1 MLRKQQSR
9 QLFLILILLVAQ
21 AKGQTPLY
29 FDHHG
34 IAEGLFGSSVNT
46 IVSGP
51 HGAIWAGTQ
60 EGLNEFDGV
69 EFHAVT
75 KENHPEI
82 QSAYILSSDSDNAGN
97 LWFGTKKE
105 LLYFQSTK
113 RRFTSFKNPFNAYPV
128 QQVVC
133 AGESIYLL
141 YGNQQVYVFN
151 TLTKR
156 FLGLPKAFSAKQL
169 FRGTRG
175 VYAVSGEHRIYSLNK
190 EKAPTIF
197 FQRETGT
204 LHCGFFV
211 KGKILLFLSDE
222 MRVVDEANPI
232 IQEPLSGWDSQHN
245 TTVSGVV
252 AYRDGYAIGTRGNGL
267 FILGKAQNPEAIYGR
282 PSSAHRFKIQ
292 RN

>member
-1 MLRKQQSR
+1 M
-9 QLFLILILLVAQ
+9 
-21 AKGQTPLY
+21 
-29 FDHHG
+29 
-34 IAEGLFGSSVNT
+34 
-46 IVSGP
+46 
-51 HGAIWAGTQ
+51 
-60 EGLNEFDGV
+60 
-69 EFHAVT
+69 
-75 KENHPEI
+75 
-82 QSAYILSSDSDNAGN
+82 SSDSDNAGN

-105 LLYFQSTK
+105 LLYFQATK

-197 FQRETGT
+197 LNAKRER
-204 LHCGFFV
+204 CIV
-211 KGKILLFLSDE
+211 VFLSRE
-222 MRVVDEANPI
+222 KYCFFFQMK
-232 IQEPLSGWDSQHN
+232 
-245 TTVSGVV
+245 
-252 AYRDGYAIGTRGNGL
+252 RG
-267 FILGKAQNPEAIYGR
+267 
-282 PSSAHRFKIQ
+282 
-292 RN
+292 